1 MSMNIS
7 QAEGA
12 TLKFIG
18 QTLVVDPKQMKE
30 SGVEIMHMD
39 SIIDHIV
46 TVLAVPEPVITLLS
60 ALLFMVVLVASAH
73 VKPPVLPDC
82 FCKN

>member
-7 QAEGA
+7 QAEVA
-12 TLKFIG
+12 SLEFIG

-46 TVLAVPEPVITLLS
+46 TVLIGLS
-60 ALLFMVVLVASAH
+60 VGISRFHSAPCH
-73 VKPPVLPDC
+73 P
-82 FCKN
+82 